1 MLLVEPARGVAGD
14 RRIADEPSERTEAD
28 GRVEQ
33 VTHVFLRGDVSPDC
47 ECLPAVSP
55 DLLGDTLGRRRVTGV
70 VDDHVAAALGG
81 E

>member
-55 DLLGDTLGRRRVTGV
+55 
-70 VDDHVAAALGG
+70 A
-81 E
+81 